1 MIVDPGTQ
9 GLVDGIRPPTV
20 VEAALQELRRRLI
33 EGRLAPGDGIGVD
46 QLARE
51 FEVSALPVREAV
63 RVLVAEGRVDHSPH
77 RGYRVRSLEYRDVE
91 EIYLMCRL
99 LEGEALRRGVPR
111 MGAEGI
117 DRMGALLV
125 QLEAVTDL
133 PLWQRVAIH
142 QDFHFV
148 PIEAAGLARITA
160 TLRRL
165 WEHTDHYRSL
175 HFFHGRDES
184 PLVYEDHHELLE
196 ACATGDG
203 ELVVALMDRHREH
216 VLELF
221 RSAMQPPVEVGEA
234 S

>member
-1 MIVDPGTQ
+1 MIVDPRSRAAEA
-9 GLVDGIRPPTV
+9 IRPPTIA
-20 VEAALQELRRRLI
+20 EAVLQELRRRLI
-33 EGRLAPGDGIGVD
+33 EGKLAPGDVIGVD

-77 RGYRVRSLEYRDVE
+77 RGYRVRSLDYSDVE
-91 EIYLMCRL
+91 EIYLMCSL
-99 LEGEALRRGVPR
+99 LEAEAIRRGVPR

-117 DRMGALLV
+117 ERMRGLLE
-125 QLEAVTDL
+125 QLEDDAGL

-148 PIEAAGLARITA
+148 PMEAADLPRITA

-165 WEHTDHYRSL
+165 WQHTDHYRSL
-175 HFFHGRDES
+175 HFFHERDDS
-184 PLVYEDHHELLE
+184 PVVFQDHHDLLR
-196 ACATGDG
+196 ACETGDG
-203 ELVVALMDRHREH
+203 EQVVALMDRHRAH

-221 RSAMQPPVEVGEA
+221 RAAMQEPDEEGVA

>member
-1 MIVDPGTQ
+1 MIVDPSARAGEA
-9 GLVDGIRPPTV
+9 IRPPTIA
-20 VEAALQELRRRLI
+20 EAVLEQLRRRLI
-33 EGRLAPGDGIGVD
+33 EGRLTPGDVIGVD

-51 FEVSALPVREAV
+51 FEISALPVREAV

-77 RGYRVRSLEYRDVE
+77 RGYRVRRLEYRDVE
-91 EIYLMCRL
+91 EIYLMCSL
-99 LEGEALRRGVPR
+99 LEAEAIRRGVPQ

-117 DRMGALLV
+117 ERMRDLLE
-125 QLEAVTDL
+125 QLEVDAGL
-133 PLWQRVAIH
+133 PLWERVAIH

-148 PIEAAGLARITA
+148 PMEAAGLPRIIV

-184 PLVYEDHHELLE
+184 PVVYSDHHELLR
-196 ACATGDG
+196 ACETGDG
-203 ELVVALMDRHREH
+203 EQVVAMMDRHRDH

-221 RSAMQPPVEVGEA
+221 RAAMQVPGEEGEA
-234 S
+234 R